1 MRDRAYFEAT
11 AAKVQATRERTAARL
26 RELGFTVYPSAA
38 NFIFISHPNR
48 AARALLAGLRE
59 KGVLVRWFDRPRID
73 NYQRVSIG
81 TDEEMDAF
89 CAAVQELLTKT

>member
-1 MRDRAYFEAT
+1 M
-11 AAKVQATRERTAARL
+11 
-26 RELGFTVYPSAA
+26 YPSAA
-38 NFIFISHPNR
+38 NFIFISHPDR

-73 NYQRVSIG
+73 NYLRVSIG